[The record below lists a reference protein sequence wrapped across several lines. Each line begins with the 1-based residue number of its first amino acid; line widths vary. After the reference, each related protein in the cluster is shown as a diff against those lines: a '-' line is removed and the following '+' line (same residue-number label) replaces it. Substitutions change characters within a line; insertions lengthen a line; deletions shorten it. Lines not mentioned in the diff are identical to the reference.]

1 MVSKKWKAFNTR
13 NYLLDIMFSEGL
25 PIGVIVSDFPH
36 EEDLIQSNEDDDTE
50 EYFSADDD
58 FSNVKPQL
66 TPTIQTVDVCTQTD
80 PHLTS
85 TPELCPIL

>member
-13 NYLLDIMFSEGL
+13 NHLLDIMFSEGL
-25 PIGVIVSDFPH
+25 PIGVIVSDFPP